1 MTISPVCDGVE
12 TVQGV
17 PLTVTGVA
25 QVPSHAYHALLLII
39 PPQVKIMRD
48 PKFLNQ
54 AAEQFLGV
62 PEEDIKDAIE
72 QTLAGHLRC
81 RGIGV
86 HNKSDV
92 TCCRAILGTLS
103 VEQVYQDRDVFAKA
117 VRDVASPDVGNLS
130 IKNSN

>member
-25 QVPSHAYHALLLII
+25 QVPSHAYHALLLITV
-39 PPQVKIMRD
+39 PQVKIMRD

-81 RGIGV
+81 GDIGV
-86 HNKSDV
+86 DKKV
-92 TCCRAILGTLS
+92 M
-103 VEQVYQDRDVFAKA
+103 
-117 VRDVASPDVGNLS
+117 
-130 IKNSN
+130 